1 MLICEEGIYMLE
13 AQNTLFVPQTTK
25 TGSVVMG
32 NQTITKPNL
41 YCTNYRHT
49 NHNVETC
56 RNKKR
61 EEPTIAIT
69 ETTIQVGKALIP
81 LNYPCHICGIMG
93 HKVRNYLKFNEMQ
106 NMFKDKG
113 SQTTKSKPTIEVK
126 VITP

>member
-1 MLICEEGIYMLE
+1 
-13 AQNTLFVPQTTK
+13 
-25 TGSVVMG
+25 
-32 NQTITKPNL
+32 
-41 YCTNYRHT
+41 
-49 NHNVETC
+49 VETC

-93 HKVRNYLKFNEMQ
+93 HKVRNYLKFGEMQ